1 MENVKRVNYHSP
13 YKGMSVLIV
22 DDFEAITRTLCSAF
36 EQLGFKTIY
45 QAKDGREALQCLGRN
60 AVDII
65 ISDWKMP
72 KMDGLA
78 LLKQVR
84 ESTQHKNVP
93 FIMLTGNLH
102 QSDVVEA
109 IEAGVSEYLVKPFSK
124 VTLSERV
131 NKAFVSPIRGNAIQR
146 NQDKSEQAAKESPRT
161 ILVVDD
167 EPSNLQVLGELL
179 KPLYKIRVCRSGQQA
194 LDICAKA
201 NKPDLI
207 LLDIMMPE
215 MDGLDV
221 CRSLKSDPETE
232 FIPIIFVS
240 ALSQTGDVVKGLKL
254 GAVDYIQKPVIPE
267 IVLARVETHI
277 NSVIQRE
284 KLTKQIEH
292 LFQSS
297 RHRDEAEHTF
307 FHDFRNPLTAL
318 HATLVEMVSDS
329 PELKD
334 LKDSSA
340 MLTEMIDN
348 YGVLME
354 LEQGDY
360 SQTLGPVILE
370 SALAQ
375 VLESFQA
382 KAKQK
387 NIEFKQ
393 DVDPAHLFLGDEL
406 LSYRMFCN
414 LIANA
419 LEAAPENSCVTM
431 ASYREEE
438 WLIVTL
444 HNRGKVPSE
453 LREHFFDK
461 FISSTKTDGK
471 GIGTYSARLCVKA
484 QQGEIK
490 LDVDD
495 GGTTLS
501 LMMKAID

>member
-1 MENVKRVNYHSP
+1 MENFKRVNYDSP

-60 AVDII
+60 SVDII

-78 LLKQVR
+78 FLKQVR
-84 ESTQHKNVP
+84 ESKLHQNVP

-124 VTLSERV
+124 ATLSERV
-131 NKAFVSPIRGNAIQR
+131 HKAFFSPIRANAIQR
-146 NQDKSEQAAKESPRT
+146 TQDKSEQVDKDRPRT

-179 KPLYKIRVCRSGQQA
+179 KPTYKIRVCRSGQQA
-194 LDICAKA
+194 LDICVKA
-201 NKPDLI
+201 DKPDLI

-221 CRSLKSDPETE
+221 CRALKSDPETE

-240 ALSQTGDVVKGLKL
+240 ALSQTNDVVKGLKL

-284 KLTKQIEH
+284 KLTEQIDH

-318 HATLVEMVSDS
+318 HATLVDMVSDS
-329 PELKD
+329 PELNA

-340 MLTEMIDN
+340 MLTDMIDN
-348 YGVLME
+348 YSVLME

-370 SALAQ
+370 NVLTQ
-375 VLESFQA
+375 VFVCFQA

-393 DVDPAHLFLGDEL
+393 DVDPGHLFLGDEL

-414 LIANA
+414 LLANA
-419 LEAAPENSCVTM
+419 LEAAPEQSSITV
-431 ASYREEE
+431 ASRREEE
-438 WLIVTL
+438 QLTVTL
-444 HNRGKVPSE
+444 HNQGQVPTE
-453 LREHFFDK
+453 LSKHFFDK
-461 FISSTKTDGK
+461 FVSSTKIDGK
-471 GIGTYSARLCVKA
+471 GIGTYSAKLCVEA

-490 LDVDD
+490 LDGEE
-495 GGTTLS
+495 GGTTLT
-501 LMMKAID
+501 LTMKAVD